1 MKTARPLE
9 TSLSAFKKG
18 DIEEAEQ
25 NLSAFIEAK
34 FDLPVHNLKV
44 RKDTLSLNSVNG
56 VFDSGSRKLFFKFH
70 MEESE
75 STVQEYYRA
84 ELLSN
89 AGYPVEQPLYISR
102 AVGEQVLIYPFKE
115 SERLADV
122 CRRLDKEGDISAVV
136 KAQEELDRICAGKA
150 LETYRVANPTDL
162 EKESILQLFYW
173 RLVDVAKDGFV
184 TAGGRYKNF
193 YVGQDFIFPNDVK
206 VSYES
211 LSALHWVIN
220 GKTYPVILEEA
231 FVKARK
237 ILAPDHYAEYA
248 ACTAHGD
255 AHNGNAWLNKINNG
269 TNISWFDPAFAGEN
283 IPVLLAEVKTLFHN
297 IFAHPDWLYDSKD
310 ANNALEASCK
320 IEDGKIVVE
329 HKWELT
335 PLRSAFLRSKLEN
348 FWKPVLK
355 ELQSKGQLPLDWEE
369 YVRSALFCCPTLVMN
384 LRADAGSSQ
393 NSHTPK
399 TSLVGLSIA
408 IMLAS
413 AADKPDIMSDFFT
426 DLRKFLK

>member
-25 NLSAFIEAK
+25 NLSAFIAAK
-34 FDLPVHNLKV
+34 FELPVQNLKV

-56 VFDSGSRKLFFKFH
+56 VFDSDSRKLFFKFH

-122 CRRLDKEGDISAVV
+122 CRRLDKKGDIKVVV

-150 LETYRVANPTDL
+150 IETYKVATPSDL

-173 RLVDVAKDGFV
+173 RLVDVAKDGSV
-184 TAGGRYKNF
+184 ISGGRYKNF
-193 YVGQDFIFPNDVK
+193 YVGQDLEFPNGVK
-206 VSYES
+206 IAYES
-211 LSALHWVIN
+211 LGNLLWVIN
-220 GKTYPVILEEA
+220 GNTYPVTLEEA
-231 FVKARK
+231 FVKARR

-255 AHNGNAWLNKINNG
+255 AHNGNAWLNEDSNG
-269 TNISWFDPAFAGEN
+269 TSISWFDPAFAGEN

-310 ANNALEASCK
+310 ADLALQASCK
-320 IEDGKIVVE
+320 IEGGRIIVE
-329 HKWELT
+329 HNWELT
-335 PLRSAFLRSKLEN
+335 PLRAAFLRSKLEN
-348 FWKPVLK
+348 FWKPVLTDLK
-355 ELQSKGQLPLDWEE
+355 AKGQLPADWEE

-384 LRADAGSSQ
+384 LRAHAGSSQ
-393 NSHTPK
+393 NTHTPK

-413 AADKPDIMSDFFT
+413 AADKPDIVSEFFT

>member
-25 NLSAFIEAK
+25 NLSAFIAGK
-34 FDLPVHNLKV
+34 FDLPVQNLKV

-56 VFDSGSRKLFFKFH
+56 VFDSDNRKLFFKFH

-122 CRRLDKEGDISAVV
+122 CRRLDMGGDISAVV
-136 KAQEELDRICAGKA
+136 KAQEELDCICAGKA
-150 LETYRVANPTDL
+150 LETYKVAKARDL

-173 RLVDVAKDGFV
+173 RLVDVAEDGSV
-184 TAGGRYKNF
+184 SAGGRYKNF
-193 YVGQDFIFPNDVK
+193 YVGQDFEFPNDVK
-206 VSYES
+206 ITYES
-211 LSALHWVIN
+211 LGNLSWVIN
-220 GKTYPVILEEA
+220 GRAYPVTLEES
-231 FVKARK
+231 FTKARK

-255 AHNGNAWLNKINNG
+255 AHNGNAWLNKDNNG
-269 TNISWFDPAFAGEN
+269 THISWFDPAFAGEN
-283 IPVLLAEVKTLFHN
+283 IPVMLAEVKTLFHN

-310 ANNALEASCK
+310 GDNALEASCK
-320 IEDGKIVVE
+320 IEDGKIIIE
-329 HKWELT
+329 HNWELP
-335 PLRSAFLRSKLEN
+335 PLRTEFLRSKLEN

-355 ELQSKGQLPLDWEE
+355 DIKSKGQLPEDWEE
-369 YVRSALFCCPTLVMN
+369 YVRAALFCCPTLVMN
-384 LRADAGSSQ
+384 LRANAGSSQ
-393 NSHTPK
+393 NCHTPK

-413 AADKPDIMSDFFT
+413 AGDKPDVMSEFFT